1 MFLYVELLF
10 LRKLSNFARSGP
22 VELLLAVIFFLKY
35 FGNTTLQHRVSI
47 VIGRSVCAF
56 LNVDYSDH
64 LFLFPRYGQLQFAKK
79 YFLNLRKFAGCRLPE
94 SRKLIVNSD
103 FSTK

>member
-22 VELLLAVIFFLKY
+22 AELLLAVIVFLKY

-64 LFLFPRYGQLQFAKK
+64 LFLFPRHGQLQFAKK
-79 YFLNLRKFAGCRLPE
+79 QFLYLRKLARCLLPE
-94 SRKLIVNSD
+94 SENK
-103 FSTK
+103 